1 MTEDQFLSRHSATW
15 RELETTCQKINKQ
28 GMKSL
33 TTSEIKRYLT
43 LFKLTSHHLAY
54 AKTHYTGSQ
63 SIAYLNTLVTTC
75 NTNVYTTQKPKLTSS
90 FPSLITTY
98 SNILKKY
105 RTYIL
110 FSFGLFLFG
119 GLLSFLLVYFKP
131 EYAGL
136 FMDQELIDSITQN
149 GSSSSTGSWNYP
161 LMSSYIMINN
171 ITVSLKAFIF
181 GVTLGLGT
189 AYILYKNGLLLGS
202 LTAMFYLY
210 GDPIHYWSLILPHG
224 VIELTAIFISGAAGF
239 ILAKSLLIP
248 GKLTRKASVI
258 QGSHNALGL
267 MGGVVIFLIIA
278 GLIEGFFTPLAISV
292 TAKLLFALLTAVL
305 LLLLILR
312 AYTTPKEDSKR

>member
-33 TTSEIKRYLT
+33 TTAEIKRYLT

-54 AKTHYTGSQ
+54 AKTHYAGSQ
-63 SIAYLNTLVTTC
+63 SITYLNTLVTTC
-75 NTNVYTTQKPKLTSS
+75 NTNVYTTQNPKLTSS

-98 SNILKKY
+98 SSILKKY
-105 RTYIL
+105 RAYIL

-119 GLLSFLLVYFKP
+119 SLLSFLLVYFKP

-136 FMDQELIDSITQN
+136 FMEQELVDSIAQN
-149 GSSSSTGSWNYP
+149 GSAGSSSSWNYP
-161 LMSSYIMINN
+161 LMSSYIMVNN
-171 ITVSLKAFIF
+171 ISVALKAFVF
-181 GVTLGLGT
+181 GITLGIGT
-189 AYILYKNGLLLGS
+189 AYILYQNGLLLGS
-202 LTAMFYLY
+202 LTALFYLY
-210 GDPIHYWSLILPHG
+210 GDPACYWSLILPHG

-258 QGSHNALGL
+258 DGAHNAIGL
-267 MGGVVIFLIIA
+267 MLGVIILLVIA

-292 TAKLLFALLTAVL
+292 AAKLLFALLTAVL
-305 LLLLILR
+305 LLLLFLR
-312 AYTTPKEDSKR
+312 AYTIPQKEDNH